1 MYFSSNTKFVIDFFG
16 IFVQLNPILSDTDY
30 NYFLIIVF
38 MAANV
43 FITSDANFERDISAG
58 VVLVDFWAEWCGPC
72 QVMIPRL
79 GELATKMGDSVKI
92 MKMNVDENPHTA
104 QKFRI
109 MSIPTMIVFKDAKP
123 VEQLVGVKSVEDLS
137 ATLKKYIGGTAAN
150 DAIFQ
155 KAA

>member
-1 MYFSSNTKFVIDFFG
+1 
-16 IFVQLNPILSDTDY
+16 
-30 NYFLIIVF
+30 

-79 GELATKMGDSVKI
+79 GELAEKMGETAKI
-92 MKMNVDENPHTA
+92 MKMNVDENPQTP

-109 MSIPTMIVFKDAKP
+109 MSIPTMIDFKDGKP
-123 VEQLVGVKSVEDLS
+123 VEQLVGVKGVEDLET
-137 ATLKKYIGGTAAN
+137 TLKKYL
-150 DAIFQ
+150 
-155 KAA
+155 